1 VKHATPAALG
11 QIDGL
16 LESIRTKPGLK
27 EKSLGVFYR
36 KSKPFLHFHEDRK
49 GMFADLMNA
58 DGFDRYAVN
67 SPAEWEALLFAID
80 QTLRG

>member
-1 VKHATPAALG
+1 MKHATPAALG
-11 QIDGL
+11 QIPGL
-16 LESIRTKPGLK
+16 LERIRTKPGLK

-36 KSKPFLHFHEDRK
+36 KSKPFLHFHEDAK
-49 GMFADLMNA
+49 GMFADLTNA

-67 SPAEWEALLFAID
+67 SPAEWEVLLFAID